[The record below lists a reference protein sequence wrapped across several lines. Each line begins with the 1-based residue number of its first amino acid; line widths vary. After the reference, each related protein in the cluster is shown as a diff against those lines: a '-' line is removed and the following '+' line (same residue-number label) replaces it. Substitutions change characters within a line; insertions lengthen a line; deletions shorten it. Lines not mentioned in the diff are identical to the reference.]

1 MTATAGQS
9 ESVTRVVVGKYF
21 FERALHVFNGILG
34 QDAAVHG
41 GGCKLGQ
48 SIHGM
53 TSFKLRGNTGGPQR
67 GVPKRGGRDRLQ
79 IRAEGE
85 QTTVAILHYK
95 LARVPGHVGESPS
108 ELHALGCILGVK
120 RVRIFDE

>member
-1 MTATAGQS
+1 MTATAGP
-9 ESVTRVVVGKYF
+9 ERVSDAGGVGKYL
-21 FERALHVFNGILG
+21 FERALHVFDGILR
-34 QDAAVHG
+34 QNAAVHG

-95 LARVPGHVGESPS
+95 LARVPRHVGESPS